1 MSKSSIIIFTITLF
15 AISVYTLIGPAEKS
29 LGTNVRVVYLHGAWI
44 WGAIASYLAAAI
56 TGLFGLIMHR
66 ESLQRWSRALGRT
79 GLVFWI
85 TSLPIAI
92 WAMQTNWNGLYLAEP
107 RFRLAVIFA
116 ITGLLIQIGLA
127 IADNLTW
134 ASITNLAFT
143 IALIWTLRMTQD
155 VMHPSSPIYQ
165 SDARLI
171 QVFFSGLVLL
181 TLLLAWQ
188 VARLWMLIENVHQR
202 EDARLKTSS

>member
-1 MSKSSIIIFTITLF
+1 MFTITLF

-66 ESLQRWSRALGRT
+66 ESLQRWSRSLGRT

-134 ASITNLAFT
+134 ASIANLAFT